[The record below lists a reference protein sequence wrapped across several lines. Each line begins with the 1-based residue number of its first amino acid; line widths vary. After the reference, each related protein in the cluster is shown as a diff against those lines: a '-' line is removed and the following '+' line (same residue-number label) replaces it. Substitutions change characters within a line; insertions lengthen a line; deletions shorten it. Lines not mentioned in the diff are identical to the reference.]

1 MLGDLAG
8 FMQILMLKVLPPPVR
23 SSDPN
28 ILSGVP
34 WDELYKKITMNT
46 ASLFP
51 SFTLAKIFGRFVL
64 FQEAHLPLKSTSPAM

>member
-23 SSDPN
+23 SSDSK
-28 ILSGVP
+28 ILGSVP
-34 WDELYKKITMNT
+34 WDDLYKKITMNT

-51 SFTLAKIFGRFVL
+51 SFT
-64 FQEAHLPLKSTSPAM
+64 